1 MRRIFAIAVLTTAVS
16 ALAFAQA
23 AGTEQ
28 QILDLEKE
36 ARAAAIRGDS
46 TFLERHSTDDYMA
59 TNPRGVVRSRAEAIA
74 DLKSGTLKYTAIDV
88 DDQKVRVYGDAA
100 VLTGHSTVKAT
111 LNGQDISGEYRVT
124 RVWVKQ
130 GGEWKVAA
138 FQSTRVAPATP

>member
-1 MRRIFAIAVLTTAVS
+1 MRRILAMAVLTTAVS

-28 QILDLEKE
+28 QILDLEKQ
-36 ARAAAIRGDS
+36 ARAAAVKGDA
-46 TFLERHSTDDYMA
+46 TFLERHSTDDYMS
-59 TNPRGVVRSRAEAIA
+59 TNPRGVLRSRAEAIA
-74 DLKSGTLKYTAIDV
+74 DLKSGALKYTAIDA
-88 DDQKVRVYGDAA
+88 DDQKVRVYGDTA
-100 VLTGHSTVKAT
+100 VLTGHSTIKAT
-111 LNGQDISGEYRVT
+111 MNGQDISGEYRVT